1 MTWFNICVTNKNI
14 FSSTKKG
21 KYEYKYIGVEKKA
34 KKKYKYIRV
43 EKKKNTNMNSLWLTK
58 KGEYKYN
65 LYLQIWIQIQ
75 IFVTH
80 CNEIYTEWSAN
91 ILIKYH
97 TISRECRLKKDATLI
112 PAPYHDMA
120 LYIQHI

>member
-14 FSSTKKG
+14 FSSTKKS

-65 LYLQIWIQIQ
+65 LYLQI
-75 IFVTH
+75 
-80 CNEIYTEWSAN
+80 
-91 ILIKYH
+91 
-97 TISRECRLKKDATLI
+97 
-112 PAPYHDMA
+112 
-120 LYIQHI
+120 